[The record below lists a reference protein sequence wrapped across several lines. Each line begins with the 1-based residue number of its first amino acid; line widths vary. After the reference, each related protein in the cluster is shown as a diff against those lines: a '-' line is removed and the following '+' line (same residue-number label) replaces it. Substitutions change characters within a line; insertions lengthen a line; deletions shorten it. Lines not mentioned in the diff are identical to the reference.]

1 MGLSELKAAPVPFST
16 GTFASTWCFEG
27 GSASHPTAILGWG
40 GLLLPS
46 IMGNQEGIVRGRG
59 TGCWEEM
66 GAGSGA
72 GGAPFHAAVLE
83 KGSF

>member
-1 MGLSELKAAPVPFST
+1 M
-16 GTFASTWCFEG
+16 
-27 GSASHPTAILGWG
+27 SHPTAILGWG

-72 GGAPFHAAVLE
+72 GGALTIPCSSAGEGEFLTQ
-83 KGSF
+83 G